1 MYLLKIHEDLYQ
13 WNLYTPGW
21 NLRVRGKRAKLY
33 SEEAFFQLL
42 LNILYIDQ
50 YYITIKYII
59 AKIECFQFPGKR
71 PTSQKQNRNHHPLSP
86 NSRVIQKQRF
96 Q

>member
-21 NLRVRGKRAKLY
+21 NLRVRGKRAKLH
-33 SEEAFFQLL
+33 SEEAVFQLL
-42 LNILYIDQ
+42 LNILDMDR
-50 YYITIKYII
+50 YYITIKSII
-59 AKIECFQFPGKR
+59 AKIKCFQFPGQR
-71 PTSQKQNRNHHPLSP
+71 PTSQNKTHHHPLSP
-86 NSRVIQKQRF
+86 NSRVIQKF